1 MAKRKKA
8 LPKVNL
14 DFETFTRAIMET
26 GKAPPPKA
34 KRKSKRKRKK

>member
-14 DFETFTRAIMET
+14 DFETFTRAIMGT
-26 GKAPPPKA
+26 GKPVKA
-34 KRKSKRKRKK
+34 KPTVKKRKVRK